1 MRSSDPGLSAE
12 ANALLTREL
21 RDIIG
26 SDEVEVPIDR
36 ADPAHRR
43 HLRHTPWVAD
53 LIDSRVGW
61 LFTLL
66 AAVCVAAIIA
76 IVSNSVVVLIVAIA
90 VLGAT
95 TLLAVRLLQDL
106 GSEAEHPSPETAAL
120 LEAEGVGDPDR
131 LLQDLV
137 DEFRPPTEGDA

>member
-1 MRSSDPGLSAE
+1 VRSADPGLSAE
-12 ANALLTREL
+12 ANALLTKEL
-21 RDIIG
+21 REIIG
-26 SDEVEVPIDR
+26 SDVVEVPIDR

-43 HLRHTPWVAD
+43 HVRHTPLVAD
-53 LIDSRVGW
+53 LIDSRLAWV
-61 LFTLL
+61 FTLL

-90 VLGAT
+90 VLGVT
-95 TLLAVRLLQDL
+95 TVLAVRLLQNL
-106 GSEAEHPSPETAAL
+106 GAEAEHPSPETAAL

-137 DEFRPPTEGDA
+137 DEFRPPGAGDA